1 LYFETIIVKYY
12 NMAIEDTRDKILSV
26 ANKLFS
32 RFGFHKTSMDE
43 IAKIA
48 RKAKGSLYYHFASK
62 EDLFKEVVSK
72 EIISLKT
79 QLSIIIEDTDL
90 SASGKMK
97 KYLTKRM
104 EVLNDASNYHETL
117 KADFF
122 EHFHFIDDLR
132 NELDEWEKGNLK
144 RIILQGIETKEFA
157 PIKDIDVL
165 LDILIMVLKGL
176 EIPFFLQNK
185 YEKYIPYSEGL
196 MSILT
201 KGLAP

>member
-1 LYFETIIVKYY
+1 MSIDNTKES
-12 NMAIEDTRDKILSV
+12 ILSV

-62 EDLFKEVVSK
+62 EDLFREVVSI
-72 EIISLKT
+72 EMINLKN
-79 QLSIIIEDTDL
+79 QLSFIVNNPDL
-90 SASGKMK
+90 TSTEKVK
-97 KYLTKRM
+97 KYLVKRM
-104 EVLNDASNYHETL
+104 EILNSAANYHETL

-132 NELDEWEKGNLK
+132 TELDVWEKESLK
-144 RIILQGIETKEFA
+144 KIILQGAEKGEFA
-157 PIKDIDVL
+157 LIGDIDVL
-165 LDILIMVLKGL
+165 LDVFIMVIKGL

-185 YEKYIPYSEGL
+185 YVKYAPHFEGL
-196 MSILT
+196 IGILT
-201 KGLAP
+201 KGLSR

>member
-1 LYFETIIVKYY
+1 
-12 NMAIEDTRDKILSV
+12 MAIEDTRDKILSV

-62 EDLFKEVVSK
+62 EDLFKEVVST
-72 EIISLKT
+72 ELINLKS
-79 QLSIIIEDTDL
+79 QLSIIIDDTDL

-97 KYLTKRM
+97 KYLIKRM
-104 EVLNDASNYHETL
+104 EVLNDAANYHEAL

-132 NELDEWEKGNLK
+132 TELDVWEKENLK
-144 RIILQGIETKEFA
+144 KIINQGVETGGFM
-157 PIKDIDVL
+157 PIADMEVL
-165 LDILIMVLKGL
+165 LDIFIMVMKGL
-176 EIPFFLQNK
+176 EIPFFLQGK
-185 YEKYIPYSEGL
+185 YTKYAPHFEGL

-201 KGLAP
+201 KGLA

>member
-1 LYFETIIVKYY
+1 MSIDNTKES
-12 NMAIEDTRDKILSV
+12 ILSV

-62 EDLFKEVVSK
+62 EDLFREVVSI
-72 EIISLKT
+72 EMINLKN
-79 QLSIIIEDTDL
+79 QLSFIVNNPDL
-90 SASGKMK
+90 TSTEKVK
-97 KYLTKRM
+97 KYLVKRM
-104 EVLNDASNYHETL
+104 EILNSAANYHETL

-132 NELDEWEKGNLK
+132 TELDAWEKENLK
-144 RIILQGIETKEFA
+144 KLILQGVERGEFA
-157 PIKDIDVL
+157 IIGDIDVL
-165 LDILIMVLKGL
+165 LDVFIMVIKGL

-185 YEKYIPYSEGL
+185 YVKYAPHFEGL
-196 MSILT
+196 IGILT
-201 KGLAP
+201 KGLSR

>member
-1 LYFETIIVKYY
+1 MSIDSTKES
-12 NMAIEDTRDKILSV
+12 ILSV

-62 EDLFKEVVSK
+62 EDLFREVVSI
-72 EIISLKT
+72 EMINLKN
-79 QLSIIIEDTDL
+79 QLSFIVNNPDL
-90 SASGKMK
+90 TSTEKVK
-97 KYLTKRM
+97 KYLVKRM
-104 EVLNDASNYHETL
+104 EILNSAANYHETL

-132 NELDEWEKGNLK
+132 TELDAWEKENLK
-144 RIILQGIETKEFA
+144 KLILQGVERGEFA
-157 PIKDIDVL
+157 IIGDIDVL
-165 LDILIMVLKGL
+165 LDVFIMVIKGL

-185 YEKYIPYSEGL
+185 YVKYAPHFEGL
-196 MSILT
+196 IGILT
-201 KGLAP
+201 KGLSR

>member
-1 LYFETIIVKYY
+1 MSIDNTKES
-12 NMAIEDTRDKILSV
+12 ILSV

-62 EDLFKEVVSK
+62 EELFKEVVSI
-72 EIISLKT
+72 EMINLKN
-79 QLSIIIEDTDL
+79 QLSFIVNNPDL
-90 SASGKMK
+90 NSSEKLK
-97 KYLTKRM
+97 KYLVKRM
-104 EVLNDASNYHETL
+104 EILNTAANYHETL

-132 NELDEWEKGNLK
+132 TELDAWEKENLK
-144 RIILQGIETKEFA
+144 KIIIQGAEKGEFT
-157 PIKDIDVL
+157 IIGDIDVL
-165 LDILIMVLKGL
+165 LDVFIMVIKGL

-185 YEKYIPYSEGL
+185 YVKYAPHFEGL
-196 MSILT
+196 IGILT
-201 KGLAP
+201 KGLSR

>member
-1 LYFETIIVKYY
+1 
-12 NMAIEDTRDKILSV
+12 MAIEDTRDKILSV

-62 EDLFKEVVSK
+62 EDLFKEVVST
-72 EIISLKT
+72 ELINLKS
-79 QLSIIIEDTDL
+79 QLSIIIDDTDL

-97 KYLTKRM
+97 KYLIKRM
-104 EVLNDASNYHETL
+104 EVLNDAANYHETL

-132 NELDEWEKGNLK
+132 NELDELEKENLK
-144 RIILQGIETKEFA
+144 KIINQGVETGEFM
-157 PIKDIDVL
+157 PIADMEVL
-165 LDILIMVLKGL
+165 LDVFIMVMKGL
-176 EIPFFLQNK
+176 EIPFFLQGK
-185 YEKYIPYSEGL
+185 YTKYAPLFEGL

-201 KGLAP
+201 KGLA

>member
-1 LYFETIIVKYY
+1 
-12 NMAIEDTRDKILSV
+12 MAIEDTRDKILSV

-48 RKAKGSLYYHFASK
+48 RKAKGSLYYHFSSK

-72 EIISLKT
+72 EIINLKS
-79 QLSIIIEDTDL
+79 QLSIITENTDL

-97 KYLTKRM
+97 KYLIKRM
-104 EVLNDASNYHETL
+104 EILNNAANYHETI

-132 NELDEWEKGNLK
+132 NELDEWEKGNLRK
-144 RIILQGIETKEFA
+144 IISQGIETKEFA
-157 PIKDIDVL
+157 PIKNIDVL
-165 LDILIMVLKGL
+165 LDIIIMVLKGL
-176 EIPFFLQNK
+176 EIPFFLQGK

>member
-1 LYFETIIVKYY
+1 
-12 NMAIEDTRDKILSV
+12 MAIEDTRYKILSV

-62 EDLFKEVVSK
+62 EDLFKEVVST
-72 EIISLKT
+72 ELINLKN
-79 QLSIIIEDTDL
+79 QLSIIIDDTDL
-90 SASGKMK
+90 SATGKIK
-97 KYLTKRM
+97 KYLIKRM
-104 EVLNDASNYHETL
+104 KILNDAANYHETL

-132 NELDEWEKGNLK
+132 NELDEWEKDNI
-144 RIILQGIETKEFA
+144 RIIISQGITTKEFA
-157 PIKDIDVL
+157 HIEDMDVL
-165 LDILIMVLKGL
+165 LDVFIMVLKGL

-185 YEKYIPYSEGL
+185 YEKYSPHFENLIG
-196 MSILT
+196 ILT